1 MTTHPPEPIVIDLA
15 AEGEFLGPD
24 DPGPDIPTDAGTGS
38 RTADQAGP
46 GPAARLTRAIG
57 TAALAQGR
65 REYTAFRE
73 GLTVIKAE
81 TGAWASASRETP
93 AHLRAALLNR
103 RYSTWQNKNASQ
115 IETLEEKAEELEK
128 QARKALSAGQGE
140 DATPADHKQAGA
152 AAEALREEAAAW
164 RQRVREIHQ
173 QPYTGHIDPSDA
185 ELESHRRRTAN
196 RRRVG
201 LATLVLAAGGLELAI
216 GNMVLPSLTAAALA
230 LTAWAKGRFPG
241 WRREL
246 PDVPAL
252 AYEPDTDKE
261 KKEKKGKDKEQKD
274 QAQQQQQQAA
284 AGPADQD
291 VLLFP
296 GDTGGP
302 FPIHTVTDPAIAA
315 ACVGRALLAQ
325 NIDLAGITDTVRTS
339 VGWSMTV
346 TVASGDPAD
355 IDSDRNAAA
364 IRTLLKVPR
373 GGLSVECWSDASD
386 TATIRV
392 QTRPGF
398 TDMGPIP
405 DNPALANSI
414 LDKGSFGQG
423 LDGTELAFSLAGVM
437 GFLVADSGGGKSS
450 IMLDL
455 ADWATSCRDAVVLS
469 VDPRGEGV
477 EALGDAIQ
485 LAVSDDKHVL
495 KTLDW
500 LNRLCEGRTRLRKA
514 NRWGKVWPITPEH
527 PAVIVFVDEWHDLP
541 AKAKAKLLRLLRI
554 GRKEAVW
561 FIGAS
566 QFGTVQ
572 DIGSAIAPKM
582 SLKMAGC
589 CRGTDVTG
597 LFGKGALREGYR
609 ADRLKPATNT
619 DPADAGTVY
628 IQGLPGQPNRP
639 MKWKFRH
646 LTDSDATRRGDQR
659 AQAGLPDLTASAA
672 AVGLDWPALLTS
684 LGASRPNPAPTTPG
698 TSPTGAPQP
707 SILDVLDAMNE
718 ERTIHI
724 GPLLERL
731 AQARPDVYDGFTAE
745 DLEDLLAPYGIESR
759 QARAMTESEG
769 IKNRTGYYL
778 DDIQNALNTDDED
791 DEDDLDEDDEA

>member
-1 MTTHPPEPIVIDLA
+1 MTTHPPEPIIIDLA
-15 AEGEFLGPD
+15 DGEFLGPD
-24 DPGPDIPTDAGTGS
+24 DPGPGTRTDADTDS
-38 RTADQAGP
+38 ATAEKPSPGRAG
-46 GPAARLTRAIG
+46 RLTNVVG
-57 TAALAQGR
+57 AAVAGQAR
-65 REYTAFRE
+65 REYTALRE
-73 GLTVIKAE
+73 GLTVLKDE
-81 TGAWASASRETP
+81 TGAWAGASRETP

-164 RQRVREIHQ
+164 RQRVRELHQ
-173 QPYTGHIDPSDA
+173 QAYTGHIDPSDA

-196 RRRVG
+196 RRRAS

-216 GNMVLPSLTAAALA
+216 GNMVLPSLTAAALT

-246 PDVPAL
+246 PDAPAL
-252 AYEPDTDKE
+252 AYEPDTGKE
-261 KKEKKGKDKEQKD
+261 KKEKKGKDKEQ
-274 QAQQQQQQAA
+274 AQPQTA
-284 AGPADQD
+284 AGPVDD
-291 VLLFP
+291 TLLFP
-296 GDTGGP
+296 GDTGAP
-302 FPIHTVTDPAIAA
+302 FPIHAVTDPAIAA

-325 NIDLAGITDTVRTS
+325 NIDLAGITDTVQTS

-355 IDSDRNAAA
+355 IDTDRNAAA

-373 GGLSVECWSDASD
+373 GGLAIECWPDASD
-386 TATIRV
+386 TATVRV

-405 DNPALANSI
+405 DNPALSNSI
-414 LDKGSFGQG
+414 MDAGTFGQG

-450 IMLDL
+450 IMLAL
-455 ADWATSCRDAVVLS
+455 ADWATSCRDAVVIS
-469 VDPRGEGV
+469 IDPRGEGV

-485 LAVSDDKHVL
+485 LAVSDDKQVL

-500 LNRLCEGRTRLRKA
+500 LDKLCEGRTRLRKTLGY
-514 NRWGKVWPITPEH
+514 GKVWRPSPEH

-561 FIGAS
+561 IIGAS

-572 DIGSAIAPKM
+572 DLGSAIAPKM

-589 CRGTDVTG
+589 CRGIDVTG
-597 LFGKGALREGYR
+597 LFGQGALREGYR
-609 ADRLKPATNT
+609 ADRLQPGTHT

-628 IQGLPGQPNRP
+628 IQGLPGQRNRP
-639 MKWKFRH
+639 MPWRFRH
-646 LTDSDATRRGDQR
+646 LTDSDATRRGNQR
-659 AQAGLPDLTASAA
+659 AQAGLADLTASAA
-672 AVGLDWPALLTS
+672 AVGLDWPALLAS
-684 LGASRPNPAPTTPG
+684 LGARRPNPAPTAPG
-698 TSPTGAPQP
+698 TGPTGAAAP

-724 GPLLERL
+724 GPLLQRL
-731 AQARPDVYDGFTAE
+731 AQARPDVYGGFTAE

-778 DDIQNALNTDDED
+778 DDIRNALNADDED
-791 DEDDLDEDDEA
+791 DEGDEEDLDEDDEA